1 MSRVPSE
8 PQSMDVYSLGKRYCP
23 LFPFHFLYYLRF
35 STKLVDFGYFC
46 FFYHIVLR
54 YFSVALPFP
63 PLAIAVPLLPMEGA
77 EGVQQTECGKHVF
90 DRVLFQAAPALPPH
104 CTALALWLVVFFYFI
119 FSAFHDK
126 PNTLCRKAV
135 GVLCLIW
142 QYECKI
148 KTI

>member
-8 PQSMDVYSLGKRYCP
+8 QESMDISSLGKRYCP
-23 LFPFHFLYYLRF
+23 LFPFHFLHYLIF
-35 STKLVDFGYFC
+35 SIKHFGYLC

-54 YFSVALPFP
+54 YFSIALPFP
-63 PLAIAVPLLPMEGA
+63 LLAIAVPSLPMEGA

-90 DRVLFQAAPALPPH
+90 DRVLFWAAPALPL
-104 CTALALWLVVFFYFI
+104 TALLWLCGLFFFFFI

-135 GVLCLIW
+135 GVLIW
-142 QYECKI
+142 QYECRT

>member
-1 MSRVPSE
+1 MFTVWE
-8 PQSMDVYSLGKRYCP
+8 KGTVHC
-23 LFPFHFLYYLRF
+23 FHFIFLYYLIF
-35 STKLVDFGYFC
+35 STKHLGYFC

-54 YFSVALPFP
+54 HFSVALPFP
-63 PLAIAVPLLPMEGA
+63 LLAIAVPLLPMEGA

-90 DRVLFQAAPALPPH
+90 DRVFFRAAPALPL
-104 CTALALWLVVFFYFI
+104 TALLWLCGLLVFFFFI